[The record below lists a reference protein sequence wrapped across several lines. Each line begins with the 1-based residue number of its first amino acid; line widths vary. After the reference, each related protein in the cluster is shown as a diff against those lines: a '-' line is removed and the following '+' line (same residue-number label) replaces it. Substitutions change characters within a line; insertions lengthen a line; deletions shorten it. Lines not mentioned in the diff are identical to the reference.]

1 MNCLHIAED
10 LSRFEN
16 GAFSVY
22 SIPGTIDRM
31 EIMAQKNLDDSLFL
45 GFFIFLEFNYY
56 IYLNDLYFNLY
67 SYRI

>member
-1 MNCLHIAED
+1 MNCLHIAEE

-31 EIMAQKNLDDSLFL
+31 EITAQKILYDSLFL
-45 GFFIFLEFNYY
+45 GFFIFPEFSYY
-56 IYLNDLYFNLY
+56 IYLNTPYFNLY
-67 SYRI
+67 LYRI